1 MPQLARLPNGLRV
14 LTEPVAGVRSV
25 ALGLLVEASPHEDP
39 ETRAGLAHLTEHALF
54 CGTLTRS
61 ASALSRMMDEAGG
74 QVGGFVTRDYS
85 CYQACVPGDYATY
98 ALELLGD
105 ILLNSTVPAESLER
119 EQQAILREIGLD
131 DDSPVTRVGQMLK
144 ATIWP
149 DHALGR
155 TICGQPD
162 SILAA
167 TRDDVLGFLGR
178 HYTPDRMILAAAG
191 AVDPDLFLPQA
202 EDAFWRLSGHAG
214 TRLSVPC
221 HPQSGCRIE
230 TADVSQAYFAI
241 GLPAGRYT
249 DSERYAL
256 FVLNSILGGSLGSRL
271 LQTLRDDTGLVYDI
285 SSEVHA
291 YRDAGLLVI
300 QGATAPDRLLPVLSL
315 VMQEIVAMADGS
327 RPLDDEELCTARR
340 QLQGQHLLAS
350 ESTHSVMSRLLTQ
363 QVYFGRQLPVDEILG
378 SLQKVTLDDLTGLVE
393 TRIVPA
399 LEHAAITALVP
410 ANAIQIEQ
418 EIREFLEVLGC
429 LGRLSP

>member
-39 ETRAGLAHLTEHALF
+39 LSRPGLAHLTEHALF

-105 ILLNSTVPAESLER
+105 ILLNSTVPAESVER

-149 DHALGR
+149 EHALGR
-155 TICGQPD
+155 SICGRPE
-162 SILAA
+162 SILAS
-167 TRDDVLGFLGR
+167 TREDVLGFLGR
-178 HYTPDRMILAAAG
+178 HYAPDRMILAAAG
-191 AVDPDLFLPQA
+191 AVDPELFVPQA
-202 EDAFWRLSGHAG
+202 EDALWRLSGLAG
-214 TRLSVPC
+214 ERVTAPC
-221 HPQSGCRIE
+221 RAVSGCRIE

-241 GLPAGRYT
+241 GLPVGRYT
-249 DSERYAL
+249 DPDRYAL

-271 LQTLRDDTGLVYDI
+271 LQTLRDETGLVYDI

-315 VMQEIVAMADGS
+315 VIQEVVAMADGS
-327 RPLDDEELCTARR
+327 RPLDEEELCTARR
-340 QLQGQHLLAS
+340 QLRGQHLLAS

-363 QVYFGRQLPVDEILG
+363 QVYFGRQLPADEILDAVQG
-378 SLQKVTLDDLTGLVE
+378 VTLDDLARLVE

-399 LEHAAITALVP
+399 LEQAAITALVP
-410 ANAIQIEQ
+410 SNATRIEN
-418 EIREFLEVLGC
+418 EICEFLEVLGC
-429 LGRLSP
+429 LGRSSS